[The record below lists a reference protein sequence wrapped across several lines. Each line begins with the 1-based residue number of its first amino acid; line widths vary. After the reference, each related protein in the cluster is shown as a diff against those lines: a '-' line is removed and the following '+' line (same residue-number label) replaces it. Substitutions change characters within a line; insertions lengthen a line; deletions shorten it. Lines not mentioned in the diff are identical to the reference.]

1 MPSNG
6 ESQSQKSVLYRFFGA
21 DDQLLYV
28 GITDQPGR
36 RWDAHMRLQPWW
48 PQVQRQTA
56 EWHPSREA
64 AIDAEIAAIRNEGPR
79 HNLLHAT
86 SAGLNVL
93 TLKGTWTCTA
103 CKWTTEDPVEQVRH
117 MEREVIK
124 LAQRASSEDIERL
137 SRAVARM
144 RHALDRTAVSSTQAL
159 TLFQQLA
166 SPRPRKHR
174 KTSRTM
180 SSDEA
185 RKLLADLDEILG
197 EERVRLSDLPGLLRR
212 HDPTWVPYQKLAGT
226 HLRAVLK
233 KHGIRITNTGN
244 VSRLDPADLR
254 IGRPTA
260 A

>member
-1 MPSNG
+1 
-6 ESQSQKSVLYRFFGA
+6 
-21 DDQLLYV
+21 
-28 GITDQPGR
+28 
-36 RWDAHMRLQPWW
+36 MRIQPWW

-56 EWHPSREA
+56 EWYSSRGA
-64 AIDAEIAAIRNEGPR
+64 AVDAEIAAIRNEGPR
-79 HNLLHAT
+79 HNILHAT

-93 TLKGTWTCTA
+93 TLKGTWTCAA

-124 LAQRASSEDIERL
+124 LAQRAPSEDIERL
-137 SRAVARM
+137 SRAVAGM
-144 RHALDRTAVSSTQAL
+144 RLALDRTAVLSIQTQ

-166 SPRPRKHR
+166 SPHR
-174 KTSRTM
+174 KASYTM

-197 EERVRLSDLPGLLRR
+197 EERIRLADVPGLLRQ
-212 HDPTWVPYQKLAGT
+212 HDPTWVPYQKLAGI
-226 HLRAVLK
+226 HLRAALK
-233 KHGIRITNTGN
+233 KHGIRVTNTGN
-244 VSRLDPADLR
+244 VPRLDPADLR